1 MNIDNLDLD
10 AGGVLIHGGPH
21 LNVARTILT
30 ALRDDLVP
38 GRAIAVGLAIDDEK
52 EARQLL
58 AISQRGAA
66 AFTGEMLDPVSVQ
79 RVGDNYVAAGQR
91 LPTADIIDAMA
102 DAFENSGGPL
112 RDRLLGAL
120 HAGRQASEEGGLH
133 SAALLVISP
142 RARFAT
148 RHRLVDLRVDFV
160 DGDAVAALEILR
172 FKIDSIYEIN

>member
-1 MNIDNLDLD
+1 MALLFLILID
-10 AGGVLIHGGPH
+10 AGLTRTSVLW
-21 LNVARTILT
+21 A
-30 ALRDDLVP
+30 
-38 GRAIAVGLAIDDEK
+38 
-52 EARQLL
+52 
-58 AISQRGAA
+58 
-66 AFTGEMLDPVSVQ
+66 
-79 RVGDNYVAAGQR
+79 
-91 LPTADIIDAMA
+91 PT
-102 DAFENSGGPL
+102 AFENSGGPL

-160 DGDAVAALEILR
+160 DDDAVAALEILR